1 MNAQFIDASIK
12 ITNALD
18 KKTKKDNGIFFT
30 PKSIR
35 TVLLER
41 VIHWIKTLK
50 IKIKL
55 IVEPSC
61 GSGEFLLDIDKLF
74 KNKVVI
80 GIELNTT
87 IYNEINKT
95 INDNIVNNKLT
106 ILNEDFMMYNIEGV
120 NLNIGNPPF
129 VVLTNKS
136 INEKYK
142 EYTSYISGRPNLYCL
157 FLIKCLQ
164 NLDPKG
170 GIVSFILP
178 KSILN
183 SSYYNNVR
191 KYIYESFTLLEIVDF
206 TDYKDYIETD
216 QGTIG
221 IIITNKKN
229 CSIEKSYT
237 MNIKNNIIFCIDTL
251 GMESLIKGSTNLR
264 ELGLLVK
271 TGPIV
276 WNQHKEILTNDY
288 TKPMLIYNSNVTN
301 GKLCVKTFDN
311 KEKKQYI
318 DIDNDKIEKPPFIV
332 VNRGNGNSK
341 YILNGTII
349 NEHNVTIENHLNI
362 IYNVSNQDPMILEK
376 IIKSFNDKRS
386 QQFIEMYCGNNS
398 LSKTELE
405 TIFPIYID

>member
-1 MNAQFIDASIK
+1 MNEQFIDASIK

-18 KKTKKDNGIFFT
+18 KKTKKENGIFFT

-50 IKIKL
+50 INVKL

-74 KNKVVI
+74 KKKAII

-87 IYNEINKT
+87 IYNEIN
-95 INDNIVNNKLT
+95 NITTNNILNNKLT
-106 ILNEDFMMYNIEGV
+106 ILNEDFMTYNIEGV
-120 NLNIGNPPF
+120 NLFIGNPPF
-129 VVLTNKS
+129 VVLTNKNIS
-136 INEKYK
+136 EKYND
-142 EYTSYISGRPNLYCL
+142 YISYISGRPNLYCL
-157 FLIKCLQ
+157 FLIKCLK

-183 SSYYNNVR
+183 SSYYYNVR
-191 KYIYESFTLLEIVDF
+191 KYIYESFTLLEIIDF
-206 TDYKDYIETD
+206 TDFKDYIETD

-221 IIITNKKN
+221 IIITNKKDY
-229 CSIEKSYT
+229 SIDKTYI
-237 MNIKNNIIFCIDTL
+237 MNIKNNIIFCLDTL
-251 GMESLIKGSTNLR
+251 GMEALIKGSRNLQ

-276 WNQHKEILTNDY
+276 WNQHKLILTNDK
-288 TKPMLIYNSNVTN
+288 TKPMLIYNSNVKH

-311 KEKKQYI
+311 QEKKQYI
-318 DIDNDKIEKPPFIV
+318 DINNDKIEKPPFIV

-349 NEHNVTIENHLNI
+349 NENNVTIENHLNI

-376 IIKSFNDKRS
+376 IIKSFHDKRS
-386 QQFIEMYCGNNS
+386 LQFIDMYCGNNS

-405 TIFPIYID
+405 TIFPIFID